1 MRQEAR
7 ESDAALGLDAL
18 EDVTEAIAS
27 GSGLPEVA
35 RAAARALD
43 ASLVVIDRSGHVLA
57 ETARSPAERRSLAA
71 EDVQRIELRVAETVT
86 GEIRLR
92 PRGEDPP
99 APAMLRLVAAL
110 VASEVER
117 VRGPERSSEEAA
129 LSFQRAVLGGRIAA
143 WEDLIA
149 RGHEL
154 GLDLSGGGVVI
165 VARAHAHRPA
175 DADWRRRLSA
185 AADRAARAVAP
196 GAITAPVEP
205 GSEQTTT
212 LLADRDGTTGRRA
225 AEALLRELEAS
236 LPGFSFAVGRSS
248 VGRDP
253 TGLRRAGHEAQ
264 LAANVGDA
272 GESAAM
278 AYEELGTYRILLPVL
293 MEDPAELE
301 RFYAETLEPIVA
313 YDLQYDTDLVG
324 TLGTF
329 LDCDANVNATA
340 ARLITHRHTVRYRL
354 ERVRELSGLDV
365 GSTDGREKL
374 SLGLKAMR
382 VLGLAA
388 PRGPASE
395 RGAAGGRVKR
405 RSAER

>member
-1 MRQEAR
+1 MRPQAA

-18 EDVTEAIAS
+18 EEVTEAIAS
-27 GSGLPEVA
+27 GAGLPEVA

-43 ASLVVIDRSGHVLA
+43 ASLAVIDRSGRILA

-71 EDVQRIELRVAETVT
+71 DDVERIELRVAETVA

-92 PRGEDPP
+92 PHGVSPSP
-99 APAMLRLVAAL
+99 AVLRLVAAL

-117 VRGPERSSEEAA
+117 VRGPERASEEAA
-129 LSFQRAVLGGRIAA
+129 LAFLRTVLAGRLAEWDDLVASGKELGIDLSAGGAVLV
-143 WEDLIA
+143 A
-149 RGHEL
+149 RG
-154 GLDLSGGGVVI
+154 
-165 VARAHAHRPA
+165 HAHRPA
-175 DADWRRRLSA
+175 DADWRGRLLA
-185 AADRAARAVAP
+185 AADRAVRAVAP
-196 GAITAPVEP
+196 GAITGP
-205 GSEQTTT
+205 SEATGEEAVTLLPDPDGQTT
-212 LLADRDGTTGRRA
+212 RRA

-236 LPGFSFAVGRSS
+236 LPGFHFSVGRSS
-248 VGRDP
+248 VGHDP
-253 TGLRRAGHEAQ
+253 TGLRRAGHEAL
-264 LAANVGDA
+264 LAANVGEVGA
-272 GESAAM
+272 TGAM
-278 AYEELGTYRILLPVL
+278 AYEDLGTYRILLPVL

-301 RFYAETLEPIVA
+301 RFYSETVEPLVA
-313 YDLQYDTDLVG
+313 YDLQYETDLVG

-382 VLGLAA
+382 VLGLTA
-388 PRGPASE
+388 PHGPASE
-395 RGAAGGRVKR
+395 RGAEGGRVPREAK
-405 RSAER
+405 ER